1 MEESGRLSG
10 EIGVVAALLRD
21 IVQPQPKEN

>member
-10 EIGVVAALLRD
+10 EIGVAGALLPD
-21 IVQPQPKEN
+21 IVQLQPKES